1 MKRDDLRRLFHEAR
15 RLSGETDF
23 VVIGSLA
30 VLGYTGDVPARMAV
44 SIDVDAW
51 CKSDPA
57 RVFDLAAALGQ
68 GSPFEAAHGYYLDP
82 VSPRVATLPD
92 GWDGRLIRIEL
103 EPALAAWFLDPND
116 AAVSKYARLEPRD
129 REWIR
134 AGLAAGIL
142 SASIIE
148 ARFAQTT
155 FLDEDESARAA
166 AALADDRKIPG
177 RKSTR
182 RK

>member
-15 RLSGETDF
+15 ALVGETDY

-30 VLGYTGDVPARMAV
+30 VLGHTGDVPRRMAM

-68 GSPFEAAHGYYLDP
+68 GSAFEATHGYYLDP

-92 GWDGRLIRIEL
+92 GWDGRLVRIEL

-148 ARFAQTT
+148 ARFAHTP
-155 FLDEDESARAA
+155 FLEGDESARAA
-166 AALADDRKIPG
+166 AALADDRLI
-177 RKSTR
+177 TR
-182 RK
+182 RKPNRR